1 VLFVVGLL
9 SGFDDVKARATPARE
24 PGTVRWLLISIGLSV
39 AFTVL
44 LNVGLRAFPDAGDR
58 LARNLAKLTSANI
71 DDARRNHRRIRV
83 FMPWKAMI
91 LGSLIL
97 TIVINLMLWIT

>member
-1 VLFVVGLL
+1 M
-9 SGFDDVKARATPARE
+9 
-24 PGTVRWLLISIGLSV
+24 RWLITSIGLSL

-44 LNVGLRAFPDAGDR
+44 LNFGLRVFPDAGDR
-58 LARNLAKLTSANI
+58 LARNLTTLNSASVN
-71 DDARRNHRRIRV
+71 DARRTHRRIRV
-83 FMPWKAMI
+83 FAPWKAMF